1 MAEIKWI
8 KIVTDIFDDEK
19 ILLIETLP
27 EGDSILV
34 IWLKLLCLAGKQNN
48 SGVFVMQNGM
58 PYTDKMLSIIFRRKE
73 TTVKMALDTFCS
85 FGMIQIIENAITI
98 PNWGKHQN
106 FDKIELK
113 NEYMRKYMKDYRA
126 RQKMIAAPTQKEPSL
141 DECKANSNIN
151 DKSNSKTNVSL
162 PDKSRL
168 DEIRLEKKDF
178 SAEFECFWG
187 KYPKKQDKKK
197 TKIKLDSILSK
208 GNVSFD
214 TIMAG
219 LENYINSK
227 SVANGY
233 AMLATRWLN
242 EERWEDEPD
251 PIASQLI
258 KKHMTEQQEREERI
272 RLETLQFLGYKA

>member
-1 MAEIKWI
+1 MSEIKWI

-19 ILLIETLP
+19 VLLIETLP

-34 IWLKLLCLAGKQNN
+34 IWFKLLCLAGKQNN
-48 SGVFVMQNGM
+48 SGVFVMQNGL

-85 FGMIQIIENAITI
+85 FGMIEIIENAITI

-126 RQKMIAAPTQKEPSL
+126 RQKLIAACNKDEPSTI
-141 DECKANSNIN
+141 ECKVNSNIN
-151 DKSNSKTNVSL
+151 DKSNSKANVSL
-162 PDKSRL
+162 ADKSRL
-168 DEIRLEKKDF
+168 DKIRLEKKDF
-178 SAEFECFWG
+178 SAEFERFWE

-197 TKIKLDSILSK
+197 TKIILEDILSRGK
-208 GNVSFD
+208 TSFD
-214 TIMAG
+214 TIMNG
-219 LENYINSK
+219 LANYINSK

-242 EERWEDEPD
+242 EERWEDEPE
-251 PIASQLI
+251 PIANQII
-258 KKHMTEQQEREERI
+258 KKQMTDQQEKEERI
-272 RLETLQFLGYKA
+272 RLETLQFMGYKV

>member
-1 MAEIKWI
+1 MSEIKWI

-19 ILLIETLP
+19 VLLIETLP

-141 DECKANSNIN
+141 DDCKTNSNIN
-151 DKSNSKTNVSL
+151 DKSNSKANVSP
-162 PDKSRL
+162 PDKNRL
-168 DEIRLEKKDF
+168 DETRLEKKDF
-178 SAEFECFWG
+178 SAEFERFWG

-251 PIASQLI
+251 PITKQVL
-258 KKHMTEQQEREERI
+258 KKHITEQQEREERI

>member
-1 MAEIKWI
+1 MSEIKWI

-73 TTVKMALDTFCS
+73 TTVKMALETFCS
-85 FGMIQIIENAITI
+85 FGMIKIIENAITI

-126 RQKMIAAPTQKEPSL
+126 RQKMIAAPTQKEPLL
-141 DECKANSNIN
+141 DECKT
-151 DKSNSKTNVSL
+151 NSKANVSL

-214 TIMAG
+214 TIMNG
-219 LENYINSK
+219 LENYLNSK
-227 SVANGY
+227 AVANGY
-233 AMLATRWLN
+233 TMLATRWLN

-251 PIASQLI
+251 PVAKQVLE
-258 KKHMTEQQEREERI
+258 KHITDQQEREERI

>member
-1 MAEIKWI
+1 MSEIKWI

-19 ILLIETLP
+19 VLLIETLP

-48 SGVFVMQNGM
+48 SGVFVMQNGL
-58 PYTDKMLSIIFRRKE
+58 PYTDKMLSVIFRRKE
-73 TTVKMALDTFCS
+73 TTVKMALETFQS

-126 RQKMIAAPTQKEPSL
+126 RQKLIAACNKNESSSTDCE
-141 DECKANSNIN
+141 ANSKVN
-151 DKSNSKTNVSL
+151 DKSNSKANVSL
-162 PDKSRL
+162 ADESRL

-178 SAEFECFWG
+178 STEFERFWE

-197 TKIKLDSILSK
+197 TKIKLEAILSRGK
-208 GNVSFD
+208 TSFD
-214 TIMAG
+214 TIMNG
-219 LENYINSK
+219 LANYINSK

-233 AMLATRWLN
+233 TMLATRWLN

-251 PIASQLI
+251 PIANNII
-258 KKHMTEQQEREERI
+258 KQPMTDQQEKEERI
-272 RLETLQFLGYKA
+272 RLETLQFMGYKV